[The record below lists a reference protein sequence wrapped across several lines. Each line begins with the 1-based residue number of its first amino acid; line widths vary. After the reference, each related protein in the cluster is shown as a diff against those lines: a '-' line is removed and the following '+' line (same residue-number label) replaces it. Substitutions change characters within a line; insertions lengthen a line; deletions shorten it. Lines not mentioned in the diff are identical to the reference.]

1 LDCQGTFSAA
11 FYREK
16 GAHLCGKMQIKFI
29 FGLPENQAMTEPAE
43 QKHKLHVLTKSYL
56 VHWLFDFSRNLRRV
70 IAQLSTSRV
79 AKFAALY
86 NLFEF
91 R

>member
-1 LDCQGTFSAA
+1 
-11 FYREK
+11 
-16 GAHLCGKMQIKFI
+16 
-29 FGLPENQAMTEPAE
+29 MTEPAE